1 MGLLGGL
8 VIKKQMSY
16 AQFNRNRSL
25 RIASLNKRLIR
36 FRQGALPTFFLTET
50 AKRLH
55 SASAILYL
63 TPIGPKD

>member
-1 MGLLGGL
+1 ML
-8 VIKKQMSY
+8 Y

-50 AKRLH
+50 AKLLD
-55 SASAILYL
+55 SAFAILYL
-63 TPIGPKD
+63 APIGPKD